1 VKELLKL
8 ANICQSCHKN
18 KHVSFFMGH
27 GVNIHIGLNTKQ
39 TTTFVFLVKPADLTE
54 LIQVRPCPNG
64 DPLSA
69 GRQTE

>member
-1 VKELLKL
+1 M
-8 ANICQSCHKN
+8 
-18 KHVSFFMGH
+18 FMGH